1 VSTLIGSS
9 TGLMAMSLAALL
21 VVMIVLAVNLWL
33 RWQRSR
39 IHKAHVQPN
48 TVEAAPAYR
57 RYVAAAAWA
66 GGSSRNWDYSVR
78 PVLAELVELAI
89 AEQHPAGGDPREI
102 ARRWLGPELW
112 PLVDRDA
119 PRSDD
124 LENTGPGRDALL
136 QILERVEHGE
146 R

>member
-1 VSTLIGSS
+1 VNALIGSS
-9 TGLMAMSLAALL
+9 TGLMVMFLAALL
-21 VVMIVLAVNLWL
+21 VVVIVLAVNFWL
-33 RWQRSR
+33 RWQRLR
-39 IHKAHVQPN
+39 IQRADVQPN

-66 GGSSRNWDYSVR
+66 GGSRRNWDYSVR

-102 ARRWLGPELW
+102 TRRWMGPELW

-124 LENTGPGRDALL
+124 LERPGPDRDALL
-136 QILERVEHGE
+136 KILERVEHGE

>member
-1 VSTLIGSS
+1 VSALIGSS
-9 TGLMAMSLAALL
+9 TGLLAMFLAALL
-21 VVMIVLAVNLWL
+21 VVVIVVAVNGWL

-39 IHKAHVQPN
+39 TQRADVQPN

-66 GGSSRNWDYSVR
+66 SGSSRNWDYSVR

-102 ARRWLGPELW
+102 ARRWLGPDLW

-124 LENTGPGRDALL
+124 LEDRGPGREALL
-136 QILERVEHGE
+136 MILERVEQGE